1 MNGHVSAPTP
11 KARGD
16 DIFTAD
22 FYADNDR
29 KGKTAGCRSTP
40 KSSKS

>member
-1 MNGHVSAPTP
+1 MNGHISAPTP
-11 KARGD
+11 RARGD
-16 DIFTAD
+16 DFFTAD

-29 KGKTAGCRSTP
+29 KELHLCRSTP